1 MGLKIVSFDN
11 SLKAKDLILTLF
23 FLFKIGLGLL
33 RASLNTKNKEGW
45 SDKLITLFGFPT
57 NAGSPSV

>member
-1 MGLKIVSFDN
+1 MVSFDN

-33 RASLNTKNKEGW
+33 RARLNTKNKEGW

-57 NAGSPSV
+57 ISGCPSV